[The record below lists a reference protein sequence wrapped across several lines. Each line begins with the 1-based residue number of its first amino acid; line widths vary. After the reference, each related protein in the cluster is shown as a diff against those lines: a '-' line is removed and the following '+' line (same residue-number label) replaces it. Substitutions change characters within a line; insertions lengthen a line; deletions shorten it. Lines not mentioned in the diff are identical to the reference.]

1 MLKGKSLTDFSNLS
15 SLNKIKNYDVVT
27 LNYYLF
33 VFFFFN
39 EINIRMVDTVINWEI
54 NIYTQLDNGCSLVY
68 DWNLQKRNNELN
80 TKN

>member
-1 MLKGKSLTDFSNLS
+1 
-15 SLNKIKNYDVVT
+15 
-27 LNYYLF
+27 
-33 VFFFFN
+33 
-39 EINIRMVDTVINWEI
+39 MVDTVFNWEI